1 MRLYK
6 LMVLIFAE
14 RCDRPVGITQSAQM
28 VWLDAYDAPSV
39 RLPSD
44 KQTLFAQFFDPAFP
58 VAFRPCFGRVGTISS
73 QIALFKDCDGGGVGH
88 FRQNS
93 LNFSLLQGICA

>member
-14 RCDRPVGITQSAQM
+14 RCDRPVGITRSAQM
-28 VWLDAYDAPSV
+28 VWLDAYDVPSV
-39 RLPSD
+39 WLPSE

-58 VAFRPCFGRVGTISS
+58 VTGDMCLRQVWGRLCPLPTPTNGRRIFPVAG
-73 QIALFKDCDGGGVGH
+73 LF
-88 FRQNS
+88 
-93 LNFSLLQGICA
+93 